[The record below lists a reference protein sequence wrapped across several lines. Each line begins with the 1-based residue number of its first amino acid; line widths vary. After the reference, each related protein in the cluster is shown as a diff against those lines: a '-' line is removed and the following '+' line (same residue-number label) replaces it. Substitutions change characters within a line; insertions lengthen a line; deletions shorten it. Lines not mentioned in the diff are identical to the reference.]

1 MKGEAMYP
9 VSLGYGTAKQ
19 RIGDLMS
26 NGHHAEALVTT
37 TFTVEKTL
45 RRTLRHVVVS
55 CGFQSKMAEKIV
67 EGFRGLDAIKKGW
80 ELYDPQHR
88 TLPAIVGAADWETFH
103 TAATMRNKMV
113 HGERVYDL
121 AHCQRQANDALA
133 ALDRLK
139 ATLDREYGYSGW
151 ERLRVRK
158 VSRLHVDPVRKW
170 PKPKARK
177 SPTP

>member
-1 MKGEAMYP
+1 MYP
-9 VSLGYGTAKQ
+9 VSLGYGIAKQ
-19 RIGDLMS
+19 RIGDLMK

-55 CGFQSKMAEKIV
+55 CGFQSTIAAKIV
-67 EGFRGLDAIKKGW
+67 DGLRGLDAIKRAW
-80 ELYDPQHR
+80 ELYDPRHR
-88 TLPAIVGAADWETFH
+88 ALPAIVGNDWITIKETVE
-103 TAATMRNKMV
+103 MRNKLV

-121 AHCQRQANDALA
+121 AHCRQQATVAMA

-139 ATLDREYGYSGW
+139 TTLDAEYGYSGW
-151 ERLRVRK
+151 ERLRVRRA
-158 VSRLHVDPVRKW
+158 SRLHIDPVSAW
-170 PKPKARK
+170 PKPKPRK

>member
-1 MKGEAMYP
+1 MYP

-19 RIGDLMS
+19 RISDLMS

-37 TFTVEKTL
+37 AFTVEKTL

-67 EGFRGLDAIKKGW
+67 EGLRGLDAIKRAW

-88 TLPAIVGAADWETFH
+88 GLPSVVGNADWNIFQT
-103 TAATMRNKMV
+103 TATMRNKMV

-121 AHCQRQANDALA
+121 AHCQRQATDALA

-139 ATLDREYGYSGW
+139 ATLDAEYGYSGW
-151 ERLRVRK
+151 NRLRVRK
-158 VSRLHVDPVRKW
+158 VSRLHTDPVSGW
-170 PKPKARK
+170 LTPKPRK
-177 SPTP
+177 SSTP